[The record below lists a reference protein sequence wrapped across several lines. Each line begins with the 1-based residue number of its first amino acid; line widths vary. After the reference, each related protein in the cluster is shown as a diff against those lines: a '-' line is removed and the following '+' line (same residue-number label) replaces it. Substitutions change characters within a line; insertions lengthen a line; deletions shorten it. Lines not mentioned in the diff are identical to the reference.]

1 MPFTKVVEQCKIYNF
16 GIQRFAYF
24 SSKIFRKTLLNKA
37 TPYCLAP
44 ERAGTWARTTWRSAM
59 SASRPYVAVRA
70 PRQTGDRW
78 SVRGAEALLCV
89 VLWAPDSRHALRLH
103 ASVGPAAFGHWP
115 VPPPAGRHWSSPLAP
130 PLPHTATHYAT
141 TLVIPSPR
149 HTAYRR
155 PADLLLTRPR
165 VRRRPPLAFLGE
177 LPCPFEPRTF

>member
-1 MPFTKVVEQCKIYNF
+1 MQDLQLWYSKVCLLQFKNFEKNPPEQGYPVLF
-16 GIQRFAYF
+16 G
-24 SSKIFRKTLLNKA
+24 
-37 TPYCLAP
+37 
-44 ERAGTWARTTWRSAM
+44 ARTRGNVGTHDLALGH
-59 SASRPYVAVRA
+59 VGFTTVRRRTRT
-70 PRQTGDRW
+70 PRQTGDHW

-115 VPPPAGRHWSSPLAP
+115 VAPPAGRHWSSPLAP
-130 PLPHTATHYAT
+130 PLPHAATHCAT

-149 HTAYRR
+149 HTAYKR